1 MESIDESKGDL
12 KEGSYLTLCNLL
24 KNLHLELSEIKSKKG
39 GQLEEDD
46 DNEEREREEEEE
58 EQEDDFEQLIESFYN
73 NQSNYNLNLNE
84 QIERFNR
91 IYFQMNSS
99 LLDCDKYNHLLTYI
113 TNDQEMNDNNR
124 WLICNCG
131 CSVCFHDIQEHLE
144 TPEHKNNYQF

>member
-1 MESIDESKGDL
+1 MESIDETKGDL

-24 KNLHLELSEIKSKKG
+24 KDLHMELTEIKTKKG
-39 GQLEEDD
+39 GELEEELEEEVE
-46 DNEEREREEEEE
+46 EER
-58 EQEDDFEQLIESFYN
+58 EDDFEQLIESFYN
-73 NQSNYNLNLNE
+73 NRSVYNLNLNE

-91 IYFQMNSS
+91 IYFQVNSC

-124 WLICNCG
+124 WLNCNCG
-131 CSVCFHDIQEHLE
+131 CCVCFHDIQEHLE